1 MALSLASIAACKRP
15 RRTSMCDGMCTVCP
29 RAGCMSR
36 SLYAASIN
44 SPPGRHPE
52 EGVFSR
58 TLNLP
63 AGGMQR
69 TTVSPDFARADY
81 QPLKF
86 ILGQRT
92 RQLAAQPPA
101 IAPAGHHVLDP
112 YESQLRPVAFRNVHF
127 QQQQC
132 AWPELSPCD

>member
-1 MALSLASIAACKRP
+1 MPRP
-15 RRTSMCDGMCTVCP
+15 
-29 RAGCMSR
+29 
-36 SLYAASIN
+36 
-44 SPPGRHPE
+44 
-52 EGVFSR
+52 
-58 TLNLP
+58 
-63 AGGMQR
+63 
-69 TTVSPDFARADY
+69 TVSPDFARADY

-112 YESQLRPVAFRNVHF
+112 YESQLRPVAFRSVHF

-132 AWPELSPCD
+132 TWPEFSPCDQADSIGGDVGTPRWKAWRKADKGRPASARPPNRVPRPRATIK